1 MDKLSLFLL
10 ILNMSIVDD
19 ILVLRD
25 QLFTTAGYR
34 AGIIFAHF
42 ILKTIFCVVCP
53 SDQPKFSVISLF
65 QKGK

>member
-1 MDKLSLFLL
+1 MIFWCLETSYLQQ
-10 ILNMSIVDD
+10 
-19 ILVLRD
+19 LVTELAHTD
-25 QLFTTAGYR
+25 